1 LELTCIQIFKER
13 AAEAT

>member
-13 AAEAT
+13 AVEAT